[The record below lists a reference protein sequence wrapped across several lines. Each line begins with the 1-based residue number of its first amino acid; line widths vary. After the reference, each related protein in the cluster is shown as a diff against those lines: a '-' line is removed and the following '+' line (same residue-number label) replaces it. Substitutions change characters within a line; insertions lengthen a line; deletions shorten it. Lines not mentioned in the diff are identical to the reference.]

1 MLNGRTILR
10 QVKKWAFA
18 DRKAHRL
25 WLDVKETNERALQ
38 LYLSEGFCM
47 EGTLRESLRTGDA
60 YESLIVLSM
69 LRREYTDS

>member
-1 MLNGRTILR
+1 MLDGLTILR

-18 DRKAHRL
+18 DRNAHRL
-25 WLDVKETNERALQ
+25 WLDVKETKKCALQ

-47 EGTLRESLRTGDA
+47 EGTLREGLRTGDE

-69 LRREYTDS
+69 LRREYTGS